1 MLSAPG
7 GDGGYRNQGRCMSAG
22 MFRPEIELFNDSLAR
37 CLRGGQFFQRFY
49 DQFLASSPE
58 VREKFRTTDFR
69 KQRRMLQTSFYML
82 VEYIALGW
90 PECEAYLERIAAAH
104 GKQGRDIPPHL
115 YDLWV
120 ECLLRAVKEC
130 DDQYSS
136 AIEAAWRYMMGAGVS
151 FIKARYDGPVA
162 SREVSG

>member
-1 MLSAPG
+1 
-7 GDGGYRNQGRCMSAG
+7 MSTD

-49 DQFLASSPE
+49 EQFLASSPE

-104 GKQGRDIPPHL
+104 GKHGRDIPPHL
-115 YDLWV
+115 YDLWL

-130 DDQYSS
+130 DDRCSTEV
-136 AIEAAWRYMMGAGVS
+136 EAAWRYMMGAGIS
-151 FIKARYDGPVA
+151 FIKVRYDHPVA
-162 SREVSG
+162 SREVPAQR

>member
-1 MLSAPG
+1 
-7 GDGGYRNQGRCMSAG
+7 MSNN
-22 MFRPEIELFNDSLAR
+22 MYRPEIEHFNDSLAR
-37 CLRGGQFFQRFY
+37 CLKGGQLFQRFY
-49 DQFLASSPE
+49 DLFLASSPE
-58 VREKFRTTDFR
+58 VREKFRDTDFR

-82 VEYIALGW
+82 VEYIAMGW

-130 DDQYSS
+130 DDQCSGEV
-136 AIEAAWRYMMGAGVS
+136 EAAWRYMMGAGIS
-151 FIKARYDGPVA
+151 FIKARYDRPVA
-162 SREVSG
+162 STVVQR

>member
-1 MLSAPG
+1 
-7 GDGGYRNQGRCMSAG
+7 MSAD

-49 DQFLASSPE
+49 ELFLASSPE
-58 VREKFRTTDFR
+58 VSDKFRSTDFR

-104 GKQGRDIPPHL
+104 GKHGRDIPPP
-115 YDLWV
+115 
-120 ECLLRAVKEC
+120 LR
-130 DDQYSS
+130 SL
-136 AIEAAWRYMMGAGVS
+136 
-151 FIKARYDGPVA
+151 ARVPAA
-162 SREVSG
+162 SREGM